1 MNEVKELR
9 LKTGLS
15 AQKFGDRYGIPMR
28 TIQNW
33 EYEKTIPPLYVVGL
47 LRRVVLE
54 DIEDGVF
61 KEQEVEVNDINET
74 EEEDDILIIK

>member
-54 DIEDGVF
+54 DIENGVF
-61 KEQEVEVNDINET
+61 KEKEVEVSDINEI

>member
-54 DIEDGVF
+54 DIENGVF
-61 KEQEVEVNDINET
+61 KEKEVEVNDINEA

>member
-61 KEQEVEVNDINET
+61 KEKEVEANDINET
-74 EEEDDILIIK
+74 EEENDILIIK

>member
-54 DIEDGVF
+54 DIENGVF
-61 KEQEVEVNDINET
+61 KEKEVEVDDINEI

>member
-54 DIEDGVF
+54 DIENGVF

>member
-54 DIEDGVF
+54 DIENGVF
-61 KEQEVEVNDINET
+61 KEKEVEVNDINET

>member
-54 DIEDGVF
+54 DIENGVF
-61 KEQEVEVNDINET
+61 KEKEVEVNDINET
-74 EEEDDILIIK
+74 EEDNDILIIK

>member
-54 DIEDGVF
+54 DIENGVF
-61 KEQEVEVNDINET
+61 KEKEVEADDINET
-74 EEEDDILIIK
+74 E

>member
-54 DIEDGVF
+54 DIENGVF
-61 KEQEVEVNDINET
+61 KENEVEANDINET
-74 EEEDDILIIK
+74 EEENDILIIK

>member
-54 DIEDGVF
+54 DIENGVF
-61 KEQEVEVNDINET
+61 KEKEVEANDINET
-74 EEEDDILIIK
+74 EEDNDILIIK

>member
-54 DIEDGVF
+54 DVENGVF
-61 KEQEVEVNDINET
+61 KDKEVEVNDINET
-74 EEEDDILIIK
+74 EEENDILIIK

>member
-54 DIEDGVF
+54 DIENGVF
-61 KEQEVEVNDINET
+61 KEQEVEANDINET
-74 EEEDDILIIK
+74 EEENDILIIK

>member
-54 DIEDGVF
+54 DIENGVF
-61 KEQEVEVNDINET
+61 KEKEVEVSDINET

>member
-54 DIEDGVF
+54 DIENGVF
-61 KEQEVEVNDINET
+61 KEQEVELNDINET
-74 EEEDDILIIK
+74 EEENDILIIK

>member
-54 DIEDGVF
+54 DIENGVF
-61 KEQEVEVNDINET
+61 KEKEVEVNDINET
-74 EEEDDILIIK
+74 EEENDILIIK

>member
-54 DIEDGVF
+54 DVENGVF
-61 KEQEVEVNDINET
+61 DEVEESDINET
-74 EEEDDILIIK
+74 EEDNDILIIK

>member
-1 MNEVKELR
+1 MNEVKDLR

-54 DIEDGVF
+54 DIENGVF
-61 KEQEVEVNDINET
+61 KEKEVEVSDINET

>member
-54 DIEDGVF
+54 DIENGVF
-61 KEQEVEVNDINET
+61 KEKEVEASDINET
-74 EEEDDILIIK
+74 EEDNDILIIK